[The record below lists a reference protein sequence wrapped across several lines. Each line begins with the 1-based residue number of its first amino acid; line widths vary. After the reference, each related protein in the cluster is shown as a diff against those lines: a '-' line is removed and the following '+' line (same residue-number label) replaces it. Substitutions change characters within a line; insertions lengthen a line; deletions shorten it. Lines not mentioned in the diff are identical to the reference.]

1 MVTAVADIAVDIVAV
16 EYIAAVVHIVAVA
29 VAVQCTVAGIVAV
42 VGEPAFIHYISLGLA
57 QPDVAIVSLFQS
69 RHTLVLYAQMFFLCI
84 NYISTKE

>member
-29 VAVQCTVAGIVAV
+29 VQCTVAGIVAV
-42 VGEPAFIHYISLGLA
+42 VWEPAFIHYISLGLA